1 MPTLGLKNS
10 LASQSISTPAARGS
24 SAYWIIFDGDDDHV
38 SISNSLNSYLGQKD
52 FSLSAWIYHS
62 ATSGTIF
69 SSGHI
74 SNGYAFRWD
83 ISSDKPGFYFGQSG
97 DNIDGTASLALND
110 NQWYQLGITHDDSEE
125 TIKFYVDG
133 SLTDTFTSTDI
144 PGTVHDTNARIG
156 ALAEFGQSVE
166 LTGRIANVALF
177 SDLVTSAEMSN
188 LASSHDYDATSIGN
202 CVGWWRMGA
211 GTEDGSGTTIY
222 DMSTNSNN
230 GTLSGGSIQSGT
242 I

>member
-1 MPTLGLKNS
+1 M
-10 LASQSISTPAARGS
+10 
-24 SAYWIIFDGDDDHV
+24 
-38 SISNSLNSYLGQKD
+38 
-52 FSLSAWIYHS
+52 
-62 ATSGTIF
+62 
-69 SSGHI
+69 
-74 SNGYAFRWD
+74 
-83 ISSDKPGFYFGQSG
+83 
-97 DNIDGTASLALND
+97 
-110 NQWYQLGITHDDSEE
+110 
-125 TIKFYVDG
+125 
-133 SLTDTFTSTDI
+133 
-144 PGTVHDTNARIG
+144 
-156 ALAEFGQSVE
+156 
-166 LTGRIANVALF
+166 F